1 MGLSHESNIVV
12 GAFDVLSCE
21 GNTDT
26 PQQPGVEARPG
37 SESMAK
43 ARGVCRELGRT
54 EGVLGTKHRN
64 QRVTPVNNTL
74 ASAGRSPLLASEPGD
89 QPEVG
94 RGNVTNGAAPEKPGG
109 RSHLI
114 VPSESRRTSPVGAW
128 E

>member
-1 MGLSHESNIVV
+1 MSLERHVV
-12 GAFDVLSCE
+12 AGAFDVLSCE

-26 PQQPGVEARPG
+26 PQEPGVEARPG

-43 ARGVCRELGRT
+43 AQGVCRELGRT
-54 EGVLGTKHRN
+54 EGVLGTKHRK

-74 ASAGRSPLLASEPGD
+74 AAAGRFPLLASERGD
-89 QPEVG
+89 QPEVE
-94 RGNVTNGAAPEKPGG
+94 RGNARNEAVPEKPGS

-114 VPSESRRTSPVGAW
+114 VPTESRRTSPVGAW